1 MAFSKLIRKIT
12 GSSEPTTTDRPINI
26 TPKLSSISVIHNGKK
41 VIIERNQNSQA
52 RIDDLFSK
60 TSRPCPPFCV
70 QPITIAP
77 GVETIAEL
85 EMIAYLQQ
93 STDDDSI
100 LIIDSR
106 IKEWVDLGTIP
117 SSKNIPWTSLT
128 LDNELS
134 FKKTISIL
142 QDLFNVKITEGITVD
157 DLIKAF
163 NEDDLSGKLDF
174 SEAKTLIL
182 FCNGSWCGQTPK
194 SVLSLLELSYPAN
207 KIKYYRDGIQGWLN
221 LGLTTV
227 VTSTDKS
234 KAACKLVP
242 S

>member
-12 GSSEPTTTDRPINI
+12 GSTKSTPSERPINI
-26 TPKLSSISVIHNGKK
+26 TPKLSSISVKHNGKK
-41 VIIERNQNSQA
+41 VIIERNQDSQA
-52 RIDDLFSK
+52 RINDLFSK

-85 EMIAYLQQ
+85 EMLTYLQE
-93 STDDDSI
+93 STNDDSI

-117 SSKNIPWTSLT
+117 SSKNIPWTLLT
-128 LDNELS
+128 LENKLS
-134 FKKTISIL
+134 FKQTISIL
-142 QDLFNVKITEGITVD
+142 QDSFNVKIAEEITVD
-157 DLIKAF
+157 DLNKAF
-163 NEDDLSGKLDF
+163 NEGDLSGKLDF
-174 SEAKTLIL
+174 SEAKTLVL

-227 VTSTDKS
+227 VVSTDKS
-234 KAACKLVP
+234 KPACELVP